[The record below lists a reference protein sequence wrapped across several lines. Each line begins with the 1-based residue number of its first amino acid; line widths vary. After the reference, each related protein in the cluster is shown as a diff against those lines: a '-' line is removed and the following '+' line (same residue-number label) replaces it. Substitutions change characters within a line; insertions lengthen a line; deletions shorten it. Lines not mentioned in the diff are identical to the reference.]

1 VGTQI
6 AEGLQRHRGLAARE
20 ARAAAIEM
28 LAAVGVPGAE
38 RRHLEYPHAF
48 SGGMRQRVLIAIALA
63 CRPKLLI
70 ADEPTTA
77 LDVTVQDQILKLI
90 LKLRNDLG
98 MSVLLV
104 THDIGVIAQT
114 CDRVAV
120 MYAGKIVES
129 GTTAQVV
136 SRPAHPYTRALLAAL
151 PAHTRRGDPLRP
163 IDGEPPNLAAPPA
176 GCRFHPRCMFA
187 IAACRA
193 VVPAPIEVEAGHG
206 SACLRAGEIG

>member
-1 VGTQI
+1 
-6 AEGLQRHRGLAARE
+6 
-20 ARAAAIEM
+20 
-28 LAAVGVPGAE
+28 
-38 RRHLEYPHAF
+38 
-48 SGGMRQRVLIAIALA
+48 MRQRVLIAIALA

-90 LKLRNDLG
+90 LKLRADLG

-104 THDIGVIAQT
+104 THDIGVVAQT

-136 SRPAHPYTRALLAAL
+136 TRPAHPYTRALLAAL
-151 PAHTRRGDPLRP
+151 PAHTRRGEPLRP
-163 IDGEPPNLAAPPA
+163 IDGEPPNLAQPPA
-176 GCRFHPRCMFA
+176 GCRFHPRCGFA
-187 IAACRA
+187 VDACRA
-193 VVPAPIEVEAGHG
+193 VVPPPIEVEAGHR
-206 SACLRAGEIG
+206 SACLRALEIG